1 MGTES
6 PFQSRTQFEKA
17 VTRLIA
23 DAKAQNRADDLDR
36 LVAHLERTPA
46 DVSKLASLL
55 LLVDD
60 DVRPELKQ
68 SIDAY
73 RRFVH
78 QKGRPIDDD
87 AILAVLREVYERER

>member
-17 VTRLIA
+17 VARLIA

-73 RRFVH
+73 RRFIH

>member
-6 PFQSRTQFEKA
+6 PFQSRAQFERA
-17 VTRLIA
+17 VARLID
-23 DAKAQNRADDLDR
+23 DAKRQNRADDLDR
-36 LVAHLERTPA
+36 LVAHLERTPE

-73 RRFVH
+73 RRFVS
-78 QKGRPIDDD
+78 QKGRPIDDET
-87 AILAVLREVYERER
+87 ILAVLREVYERER